1 MLAIA
6 FGMSKYY
13 IDRLSEDIRRG
24 MRQKI
29 KNGIW
34 PQKAPLGYLN
44 DKATRTIIPDPVRAP
59 LIRKAFELYATG
71 EYTLARLRE
80 TMNALGL
87 SAWNRPLAISNY
99 QYILKNPIYTGL
111 MRIKGEIYEGKH
123 EPIISKALFDACQR
137 VMLQRRKPKASKLK
151 PYLFRG
157 VFHCG
162 ECGCLITTE
171 TQKGHDYL
179 RCTKRRG
186 LCGQPYVRAE
196 LVQGQVE
203 EAIRS
208 CTLAAET
215 ADWLLAEIAA
225 GKAAD
230 STAHQ
235 ESVKITRARIAGVTA
250 KLDRLMAAYL
260 DQTLSLDEYK
270 CAKSKLV
277 EEKRL
282 LEEEAT
288 QVQKKH
294 LSWFRTGQTVRLGQ
308 QKRRFFARRS
318 KSDQESRFS
327 SQSWLEPHGAEQTG
341 WLGTAW
347 GMETRCQCWS
357 SCPTRHRRVEC
368 RRGDGW

>member
-1 MLAIA
+1 M
-6 FGMSKYY
+6 
-13 IDRLSEDIRRG
+13 
-24 MRQKI
+24 
-29 KNGIW
+29 
-34 PQKAPLGYLN
+34 
-44 DKATRTIIPDPVRAP
+44 
-59 LIRKAFELYATG
+59 
-71 EYTLARLRE
+71 RE

-186 LCGQPYVRAE
+186 RCGQPYVRAE

-294 LSWFRTGQTVRLGQ
+294 LSWFEPAKRFVLASKNAGFLLAEANQTKNRDFLRKAGSNLTVQNKLVGWEPRGAWKLVVNAGRLAQHDIAASNADAAMVGEPDQ
-308 QKRRFFARRS
+308 HRLKRREWDSNPWYRF
-318 KSDQESRFS
+318 KPVHRFS
-327 SQSWLEPHGAEQTG
+327 KPAPSA
-341 WLGTAW
+341 
-347 GMETRCQCWS
+347 TRPS
-357 SCPTRHRRVEC
+357 LLC
-368 RRGDGW
+368 RC